1 MTQCEDCIHYGICT
15 FHITGNENEKC
26 PHYTPTADV
35 VPKSEVESI
44 ITLNSQLEEKVFEER
59 GKVERLHGILLQFTD
74 IVHKWGTKN
83 NIDTS
88 EISLVPIMN
97 EEADSIIQKA
107 NQDVAREIFEE
118 IEDRIATHAFTSK
131 SEDYADGMFDAIE
144 WVDSKIAE
152 LKKKYTEGKHND

>member
-1 MTQCEDCIHYGICT
+1 MAYIDLDEINRLHPKLTAKYPLSFANGISAA
-15 FHITGNENEKC
+15 INEINRL
-26 PHYTPTADV
+26 PNADV
-35 VPKSEVESI
+35 VPKGEVESI

-118 IEDRIATHAFTSK
+118 IDELIFQHGRGDL
-131 SEDYADGMFDAIE
+131 ADKYFYLA
-144 WVDSKIAE
+144 VAE
-152 LKKKYTEGKHND
+152 LKKKYTEDKT